1 MPSSGERGSGL
12 RDVFVQEHKSVVLE
26 PGELTEADQRV
37 LDRLRDKDRLR
48 LQRTPDGW
56 KLEARSTVGVLR
68 LQHVRL
74 VVAPKMAISGARL
87 MSWLCY
93 ARDTRLP
100 FDDPAS
106 RKWLT
111 GSAGYAAVVPHA
123 LLTECRALLDEG
135 LRRDYVRTEQ
145 VQPVLRGQL
154 DLRAQLTHRYG
165 VVDRLHVRNFERRVD
180 TWENLVCGAALH
192 AAIPL
197 AADAN
202 LALALRDLAER
213 FPRPQLPV
221 TAPRLLARARYT
233 RLNSRYRPAHTW
245 ARLVLGGGG
254 VTDLLHDRGLPAG
267 SLLLRMDRLWEVVV
281 QRMAARAAQEF
292 GGRHVEVA
300 EVPAIRTSDETGPY
314 PQPFRPDILVRF
326 EDPEARYLPVDAK
339 YIGYDGKRL
348 SAENRHQLL
357 TYIAGY
363 TTPDAPL
370 AALVH
375 PGPEGAT
382 SRTVRI
388 DGPGGRHLGTIRV
401 LGIDTRL
408 TPEQAAQPLRELVA
422 EFAAGGGS

>member
-1 MPSSGERGSGL
+1 MPSSGERRPGL
-12 RDVFVQEHKSVVLE
+12 RDVLLEEHKSVLLE
-26 PGELTEADQRV
+26 PGDLTEADLRV
-37 LDRLRDKDRLR
+37 LTALLDKDRLR
-48 LQRTPDGW
+48 LQRTPAGW
-56 KLEARSTVGVLR
+56 KLRAKSTVGVLR
-68 LQHVRL
+68 LERVRL

-93 ARDTRLP
+93 ASDTRLP
-100 FDDPAS
+100 LDGPAP

-111 GSAGYAAVVPHA
+111 GTAGYAAVVPHA
-123 LLTECRALLDEG
+123 LLAECRALLDEG

-145 VQPVLRGQL
+145 VRPVLRGQL

-165 VVDRLHVRNFERRVD
+165 AVDRLHVRNFERRVD
-180 TWENLVCGAALH
+180 IWENLICGAALR

-202 LALALRDLAER
+202 LALALRDLAAR
-213 FPRPQLPV
+213 FPRPQLPA

-245 ARLVLGGGG
+245 AGLVLGGGG

-267 SLLLRMDRLWEVVV
+267 SLLLRTDRLWEVVV
-281 QRMAARAAQEF
+281 RRMAARAAREF

-300 EVPAIRTSDETGPY
+300 EVPAIRTSDEAGPY
-314 PQPFRPDILVRF
+314 PQPFRPDALVRF
-326 EDPEARYLPVDAK
+326 EDPRTRFLPVDAK
-339 YIGYDGKRL
+339 YIGYDGRRL

-363 TTPDAPL
+363 TTADAPL

-375 PGPEGAT
+375 PSPQGAT

-408 TPEQAAQPLRELVA
+408 APDQAAQPLRELVA